1 MSVAD
6 CKAARRKI
14 KLRYGNPRRRDIAE
28 LVAEARRKNESIAN
42 IKMRRAAK

>member
-1 MSVAD
+1 MSIAD

-28 LVAEARRKNESIAN
+28 LVAEARRKTERVAN
-42 IKMRRAAK
+42 MKSRKAAK